1 MASTK
6 EYECSDT
13 TQRALGYQLATK
25 SMKEYKRRP
34 EYLVQLRAAIEV
46 AEREATDAAT
56 PMAQRS
62 ATLTILECKTE
73 LDCLLHG
80 EAVDVFHGLV
90 HFPMPL
96 AA

>member
-1 MASTK
+1 MAHTK

-13 TQRALGYQLATK
+13 TQRALGYQLAVK
-25 SMKEYKRRP
+25 SMKEYKGRP
-34 EYLVQLRAAIEV
+34 EYLVQLRAAIEQAARDEV
-46 AEREATDAAT
+46 RATT

-62 ATLTILECKTE
+62 ATLTITECTSE
-73 LDCLLHG
+73 LACLLQG
-80 EAVDVFHGLV
+80 DPVDVFHGLI